1 MKYKH
6 TKINEAAQ
14 KVAQLQKDLDPMHDA
29 FFGLD
34 KLKSNALF
42 ALPQKACVKYL
53 QVGALRQEAQRLV
66 TTLIYRVRY
75 LTLPRNPDKDND
87 EQKDTRLR
95 NDKWRTEMGM
105 STKQFRKYSR
115 YEIDV
120 LLPLATESV
129 KETKKRWS
137 AYKALTKK
145 KRR

>member
-6 TKINEAAQ
+6 TDIKEAEQ
-14 KVAQLQKDLDPMHDA
+14 KVARLQKDLDPMHDA
-29 FFGLD
+29 FFGD
-34 KLKSNALF
+34 DRLKSDALF